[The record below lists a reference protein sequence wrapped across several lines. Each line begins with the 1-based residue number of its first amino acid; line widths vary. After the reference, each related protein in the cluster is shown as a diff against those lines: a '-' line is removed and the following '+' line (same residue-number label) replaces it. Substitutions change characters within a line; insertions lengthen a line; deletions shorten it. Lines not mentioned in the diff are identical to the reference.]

1 MEENVATQTIVI
13 LKRHIQDIEN
23 GIVIPTIED
32 LEELKTFFQYK
43 KEDNDKILS
52 YLFKGW
58 YMTECMGK

>member
-32 LEELKTFFQYK
+32 LEELKNFFQYK
-43 KEDNDKILS
+43 KEDDDKILS